1 LRMISMF
8 ENATA
13 FNQNISGWNITNV
26 SPKPPSNFNTGSAL
40 ANTPGNNPIWT

>member
-1 LRMISMF
+1 
-8 ENATA
+8 
-13 FNQNISGWNITNV
+13 V